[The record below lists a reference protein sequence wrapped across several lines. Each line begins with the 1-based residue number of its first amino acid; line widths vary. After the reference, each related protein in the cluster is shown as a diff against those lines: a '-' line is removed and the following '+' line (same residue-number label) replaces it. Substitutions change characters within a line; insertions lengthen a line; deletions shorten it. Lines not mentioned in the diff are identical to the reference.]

1 MVELRGESRL
11 AQEAPLLVLGAA
23 QHLQRDRP
31 PQLEVFGPKDLSH
44 SALTEPLRD
53 AVVREEFPYHAGI
66 LVRRRR
72 RPRPHIIGA
81 MATGDRADL
90 RDLAALFLRLGA
102 TAFGGPAAHISMM
115 EREVVTRR
123 GWMTR
128 EEFLDLLGATNLAPG
143 PNSTKMALFIGY
155 ARGGWAGFLAAGLGF
170 MLPATLIVTAFAWA
184 YVRFGSLPAFPH
196 FFEGIKP
203 VVLALIAEALVSLSR
218 TAVKNRFLLAL
229 GLAALAATFFVN
241 EIVLL
246 LVSGLVST
254 IASQFFPRMGKSDA
268 AAPAPQGRV
277 EGAESHA
284 LSKKSSLN
292 PSLPLSKKSFF
303 VPLFALGAPLSSF
316 SLTSLFLFFLKTG
329 AVLFGSGYVLL
340 AYLKADLVERY
351 HWLTSAQLLDAVAV
365 GQFTPGPLSSTA
377 TFIGYALGGLPGAA
391 VATLGIFLPAFAL
404 AAVMGPFVPQLR
416 RSKLLGAF
424 LDGVNVAALAL
435 MGFVTLQFASPA
447 LTNGPT
453 IALFLASIAILAV
466 ARINAA
472 WLVLAGGLLG
482 VVFG

>member
-1 MVELRGESRL
+1 
-11 AQEAPLLVLGAA
+11 
-23 QHLQRDRP
+23 
-31 PQLEVFGPKDLSH
+31 
-44 SALTEPLRD
+44 
-53 AVVREEFPYHAGI
+53 
-66 LVRRRR
+66 
-72 RPRPHIIGA
+72 

-90 RDLAALFLRLGA
+90 RDLTALFLRLGA

-115 EREVVTRR
+115 EREVVKRR

-155 ARGGWAGFLAAGLGF
+155 VLGGWAGFFAAGLGF
-170 MLPATLIVTAFAWA
+170 VLPATLLVTVFAWA

-203 VVLALIAEALVSLSR
+203 VVLALIAEALVNLGR

-229 GLAALAATFFVN
+229 GLAALAATFFVH

-246 LVSGLVST
+246 LVAGCVSAGVM
-254 IASQFFPRMGKSDA
+254 ASEDLLRKGKSDA
-268 AAPAPQGRV
+268 DAPAPPARASDA
-277 EGAESHA
+277 ELNGATGDAAAPENASPSPEPLSKRSSLLFLPLS
-284 LSKKSSLN
+284 LSKKSLF
-292 PSLPLSKKSFF
+292 L
-303 VPLFALGAPLSSF
+303 PLFALGAPLSSF

-340 AYLKADLVERY
+340 AYLKADLVERW

-377 TFIGYALGGLPGAA
+377 TFIGYVLGGLPGAA

-416 RSKLLGAF
+416 RSRLLGAF

-435 MGFVTLQFASPA
+435 MGSVTLQFASPA

-453 IALFLASIAILAV
+453 VALFLVSIAILAI

-482 VVFG
+482 VAFG

>member
-1 MVELRGESRL
+1 MARGN
-11 AQEAPLLVLGAA
+11 G
-23 QHLQRDRP
+23 
-31 PQLEVFGPKDLSH
+31 
-44 SALTEPLRD
+44 
-53 AVVREEFPYHAGI
+53 
-66 LVRRRR
+66 
-72 RPRPHIIGA
+72 
-81 MATGDRADL
+81 ADL

-115 EREVVTRR
+115 EHEVVTRR

-143 PNSTKMALFIGY
+143 PNSTKMALFIGH
-155 ARGGWAGFLAAGLGF
+155 ARGGWAGFLVAGLGF
-170 MLPATLIVTAFAWA
+170 VLPATVMVTAFAWA

-203 VVLALIAEALVSLSR
+203 VVLALIAHALVGLSR

-229 GLAALAATFFVN
+229 GLAALAATFFVH
-241 EIVLL
+241 ELVLL
-246 LVSGLVST
+246 LVAGCLST
-254 IASQFFPRMGKSDA
+254 GVMAQEDLLGK
-268 AAPAPQGRV
+268 GKWGT
-277 EGAESHA
+277 GAEAPPSREDGASSHA
-284 LSKKSSLN
+284 PSKKSSPKSSLLL
-292 PSLPLSKKSFF
+292 LPLSKKSLFL
-303 VPLFALGAPLSSF
+303 PLFSLGVPLSSF

-329 AVLFGSGYVLL
+329 AVLFGTGYVLL
-340 AYLKADLVERY
+340 AYLKADLVERW

-377 TFIGYALGGLPGAA
+377 TFIGYVLGGLPGAA

-404 AAVMGPFVPQLR
+404 VAIMGPFVPRLR
-416 RSKLLGAF
+416 QSKPLGAF

-435 MGFVTLQFASPA
+435 MGSVTLQFARPA

-453 IALFLASIAILAV
+453 IALFFASIAILAAV
-466 ARINAA
+466 RINAA
-472 WLVLAGGLLG
+472 WLVLAGGILG